1 MKAEHVKRQKTAKLR
16 RTIVNY
22 ILIGMHIEKQ
32 IAGKGLWKLRGMLLR
47 CSDFLDTDS
56 KTNIPHVTPRNP
68 T

>member
-47 CSDFLDTDS
+47 C
-56 KTNIPHVTPRNP
+56 K
-68 T
+68 